1 MPLKGLAQAAE
12 YLRAGIRTRGRIG
25 EQSNADAAKLTA
37 SLAEAW
43 LQLAADKQTQAETGP
58 KGPQQVQQTF
68 AKVRQLTERA
78 HHARSMARVEPDPAR
93 KKTLV
98 DYARHME
105 REASALIDS
114 DESIELP
121 LPDKGDAE
129 TR

>member
-1 MPLKGLAQAAE
+1 MPSKRLAQAAE

-43 LQLAADKQTQAETGP
+43 LQLAADKQTQAETGARRA
-58 KGPQQVQQTF
+58 QVQQTF

-98 DYARHME
+98 EYARHLE
-105 REASALIDS
+105 REAGALIDS

-121 LPDKGDAE
+121 LPDKGGA
-129 TR
+129 RAP